1 MMMPIVQELLNK
13 LREIDDSIRRRGS
26 SHVAVSDQSSIGT
39 YLVTILNLLAPKGI
53 QMKYWISSFQANFG
67 S

>member
-26 SHVAVSDQSSIGT
+26 SHVAVSDQSNIGT

-53 QMKYWISSFQANFG
+53 QMKSWISNFQANFG